1 MVQIDILFQDDH
13 FAVINKPPG
22 LSVLADRTSSLSVWN
37 WLKTHFQDRKIYQVH
52 RLDKET
58 SGVLLVAFTQE
69 AQAQLTKQFSARTI
83 HKTYLALCLGKP
95 QPSSGLIDLPLC
107 PGRKSSFRVAG
118 QRDSIFVDD
127 TSDPPTW
134 KLPTPSQGPQS
145 QRQAHPSQTLY
156 HTAYSNEQYSLLVI
170 HPLTGRTHQIRVH
183 LAWIGHQLLGDPL
196 YGKPQA
202 SRQQAERLALHS
214 FSIEFIENWVPGCDP
229 RLRSFQAPLPAFFE
243 DTLEKMAQSHGDNAR
258 AWRQNIDST
267 LAKLTP
273 TAKTISHAYHPPNN
287 CETS

>member
-1 MVQIDILFQDDH
+1 MVQIDILFQDDN
-13 FAVINKPPG
+13 FAVINKPSG
-22 LSVLADRTSSLSVWN
+22 LSVLADRTSSLSVWD
-37 WLKTHFQDRKIYQVH
+37 WLKTHFQDGKIYQVH

-118 QRDSIFVDD
+118 QRETIFVDH

-134 KLPTPSQGPQS
+134 KLPASPQGLPP

-196 YGKPQA
+196 YGKPQ
-202 SRQQAERLALHS
+202 SSIQQAERLALHS
-214 FSIEFIENWVPGCDP
+214 FSLEFMENWVLGRDP
-229 RLRSFQAPLPAFFE
+229 LPRSFQAPLPTFFE
-243 DTLEKMAQSHGDNAR
+243 DTLEKMAQSHGDKAR

-267 LAKLTP
+267 LANLTP
-273 TAKTISHAYHPPNN
+273 VSQATSHN
-287 CETS
+287 CEIS